1 MKKLFMFVLVFAT
14 ISLLLGQDLNYQLNV
29 INEKYDIN
37 IQDSTTKTLKD
48 IFGFDP
54 FHPLKSLGFD
64 DSEVFYDE

>member
-1 MKKLFMFVLVFAT
+1 MF
-14 ISLLLGQDLNYQLNV
+14 GQDLNYQLNV

-54 FHPLKSLGFD
+54 FHPLKSLEFD
-64 DSEVFYDE
+64 DSEVWYDE